1 MGKHC
6 VCTAESSVRIR
17 VPPPISFRG
26 LPRTAVCKTVPR
38 GTEVKAR
45 GALPSAPTRL
55 QIIIKFVIINDGKL
69 AQLVE
74 RRPYKANVG
83 GSNPSLPT
91 SLVGQ

>member
-1 MGKHC
+1 MQAGGHRFDP
-6 VCTAESSVRIR
+6 VYLHQIWV
-17 VPPPISFRG
+17 
-26 LPRTAVCKTVPR
+26 LPRTVVCKTIPE

-91 SLVGQ
+91 SVIGQ